1 MLRKLN
7 EDFERGILPKEFN
20 FRKQEIIEEIDWDKV
35 RYNTFYK
42 ENEYFLSK
50 LPKPIRNIVGIEKII
65 EKMKEESLTPLEE
78 MNLRQQE

>member
-50 LPKPIRNIVGIEKII
+50 LPKPIRNIVGIDKIV